1 MIFPW
6 QYDSEGTRLR
16 VDRSISAT
24 STFNSVDVFHA
35 WLAWIF
41 FFCPGIWKAGREEDM
56 AGLRAVPKKLCDITD
71 TFPSSEGSASG
82 DDERG
87 TSSTRNSTSTLA
99 SVRSLKVRPL
109 SQDGCLSFKKGIT
122 DSAVLVLLCNARQS
136 LFSTILPHLQPL
148 RNLDTTFRLW
158 Y

>member
-1 MIFPW
+1 
-6 QYDSEGTRLR
+6 
-16 VDRSISAT
+16 
-24 STFNSVDVFHA
+24 
-35 WLAWIF
+35 
-41 FFCPGIWKAGREEDM
+41 M
-56 AGLRAVPKKLCDITD
+56 AGLRAVPKKLCDSTD
-71 TFPSSEGSASG
+71 TFPFSEGSASG

-109 SQDGCLSFKKGIT
+109 SQDGCLLFKKGIT

-148 RNLDTTFRLW
+148 RNLDTTFRL
-158 Y
+158 